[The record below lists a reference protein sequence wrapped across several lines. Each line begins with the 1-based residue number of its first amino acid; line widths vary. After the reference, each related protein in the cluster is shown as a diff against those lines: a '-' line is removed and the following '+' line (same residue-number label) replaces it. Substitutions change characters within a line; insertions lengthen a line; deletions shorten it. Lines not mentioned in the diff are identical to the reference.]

1 MPIQKYPTKTWLNN
15 LKEVNDSIE
24 SLRKELVDFEKLDKI
39 QESFEKQI
47 YQMRKKQKSAD
58 TNSTNMLSKVGDI
71 YKKLEKWSL
80 KEDVDIDFKSVWKNF
95 TLFTKL
101 EDLES
106 YKAEVTPAFEVCKQN
121 TDKFILEVMAA
132 RRIVSRFDEVLL
144 EKASKLSVDEL
155 RKEVK
160 EKYTALNVRITEVGM
175 NCHSTVINTSNKWYF
190 RYLMNLRI
198 NMRKAKIR

>member
-71 YKKLEKWSL
+71 YKKLEK
-80 KEDVDIDFKSVWKNF
+80 
-95 TLFTKL
+95 
-101 EDLES
+101 
-106 YKAEVTPAFEVCKQN
+106 
-121 TDKFILEVMAA
+121 
-132 RRIVSRFDEVLL
+132 
-144 EKASKLSVDEL
+144 
-155 RKEVK
+155 
-160 EKYTALNVRITEVGM
+160 
-175 NCHSTVINTSNKWYF
+175 
-190 RYLMNLRI
+190 
-198 NMRKAKIR
+198 